1 MEEIAMASMTATLE
15 TAASPPPAIEDDSLY
30 EVVNGR
36 RVELPPMGAFPTR
49 VASILGQNLG
59 PYAKAKGLGRVDVEM
74 LYRLDDV
81 GDLERRPDVAFVSY
95 QRWPRNQPVPED
107 AAWDVVPDLAV
118 EVVSPT
124 DRAEAALDK
133 VREYFEA
140 GVQFVWVIYP
150 KLRVVHVFES
160 FTRIR
165 VLTRADDLD
174 GGALL
179 PGFRLPLATLFEDE
193 TEETAVS
200 ADPTP

>member
-1 MEEIAMASMTATLE
+1 MAPE
-15 TAASPPPAIEDDSLY
+15 TEAPPPPIEDDSLY

-59 PYAKAKGLGRVDVEM
+59 PYTRSKRLGRVDVVM

-95 QRWPRNQPVPED
+95 GRWPRNRPVPEE

-118 EVVSPT
+118 EVVSST
-124 DRAEAALDK
+124 DRAEAGLDK
-133 VREYFEA
+133 VRAYFEA
-140 GVQFVWVIYP
+140 GVQLVWVIYP
-150 KLRVVHVFES
+150 RPRVVHVFDS
-160 FTRIR
+160 FTTIR
-165 VLTRADDLD
+165 VLTRADALD
-174 GGALL
+174 GGAVV

-193 TEETAVS
+193 AAPEAPPP
-200 ADPTP
+200 A

>member
-1 MEEIAMASMTATLE
+1 MASSTALE
-15 TAASPPPAIEDDSLY
+15 PIATPRPPSEGESLY

-36 RVELPPMGAFPTR
+36 RVELPPMGAYPTR
-49 VASILGQNLG
+49 VASVLDQYLG
-59 PYAKAKGLGRVDVEM
+59 PFARAEGLGRVDVEM

-95 QRWPRNQPVPED
+95 RRWPRNRPVPED

-124 DRAEAALDK
+124 DRAEAGLDK
-133 VREYFEA
+133 IREYFEA
-140 GVQFVWVIYP
+140 GVRVVWAIFP
-150 KLRVVHVFES
+150 RLRVVHVFDS
-160 FTRIR
+160 FTQVR

-193 TEETAVS
+193 AEATAET

>member
-1 MEEIAMASMTATLE
+1 MEVAMASITTLE
-15 TAASPPPAIEDDSLY
+15 PVAEPLPLTQSEALY

-36 RVELPPMGAFPTR
+36 RLELPPMGAFPTR
-49 VASILGQNLG
+49 VASILDQNLG
-59 PYAKAKGLGRVDVEM
+59 PYVKAKRLGRVDVEM
-74 LYRLDDV
+74 LYRLDEA

-95 QRWPRNQPVPED
+95 QRWPRDRPVPED
-107 AAWDVVPDLAV
+107 AAWDVIPDLAV

-124 DRAEAALDK
+124 DRAEASLDK

-140 GVQFVWVIYP
+140 GVRVVWVIYP

-165 VLTRADDLD
+165 VLTGADDLD
-174 GGALL
+174 GGAFV
-179 PGFRLPLATLFEDE
+179 PGFRLSLTTLFEDE
-193 TEETAVS
+193 AEEAAEV